1 MAAASSSVD
10 SRPTLAEELSRV
22 DGCTK
27 SALATI
33 LVKLKQRGDLSSSV
47 DIADTSKPEAV
58 RKRLRE
64 PYKNLRAV
72 ETPYGPLIKP
82 IATGVS
88 SQPDI
93 EVVNP
98 LAYLYHLSD
107 ICHPFAD
114 LMLKVSDGGNRQLR
128 IVMYIDSCNQA
139 ILFDLSSAE
148 TRSAYIGLLSISRPS
163 TEEVIRLVYLL
174 SG

>member
-1 MAAASSSVD
+1 MHMYIKMFMRLRPFGFISPAVFVHSHRLHHCPGCHFSRSLRLARFSLSLLLLLLLLLCAPWLLHRLLSTVDPRLRRSCRVSMAARSLHWRRSWSSCNSD
-10 SRPTLAEELSRV
+10 
-22 DGCTK
+22 
-27 SALATI
+27 
-33 LVKLKQRGDLSSSV
+33 GDLSSSV

-93 EVVNP
+93 GVDNP
-98 LAYLYHLSD
+98 LA
-107 ICHPFAD
+107 
-114 LMLKVSDGGNRQLR
+114 
-128 IVMYIDSCNQA
+128 
-139 ILFDLSSAE
+139 
-148 TRSAYIGLLSISRPS
+148 
-163 TEEVIRLVYLL
+163 
-174 SG
+174 